1 MDNITVLVAVN
12 ALTVA
17 GVLAKVIFEFLTR
30 DDSSNRAGVQKLTAA
45 LHDAKL
51 EIARL
56 QERLDAL
63 NKHMATFSNMWTQMH
78 LMQSRITRLEM
89 ASMGSRKDCLRDE
102 EMFRGDEA

>member
-17 GVLAKVIFEFLTR
+17 GVLAKIIFEFLTR
-30 DDSSNRAGVQKLTAA
+30 DDSSNRVGVQKLTAT
-45 LHDAKL
+45 LHEAKL

-63 NKHMATFSNMWTQMH
+63 NKHMSTFSNMWSQMRS
-78 LMQSRITRLEM
+78 LEFRIARLEM
-89 ASMGSRKDCLRDE
+89 TSRKDCLRDE